1 MKNFKTMGLTAF
13 AALSLMLTSC
23 GSDDGGESAGPV
35 GSTLDTYVSAKV
47 DGVNFETF
55 AIQGFSLG
63 TASRDGSFVTVTG
76 ISQESATATEQKVIT
91 IALMDV
97 TGPGTYTLN
106 ANTNAGVIS
115 YFETATDKSW
125 DSGNC
130 DAGTATIVV
139 TTFNDTKIEGTFT
152 FTGADGDN
160 CSSTKNV
167 TNGEFRGT
175 FMN

>member
-1 MKNFKTMGLTAF
+1 MKNFKTFGLMAF

-23 GSDDGGESAGPV
+23 SSDSDGGSTGPN
-35 GSTLDTYVSAKV
+35 GSNLDTYVNAKV

-55 AIQGFSLG
+55 SIQGVSLG

-76 ISQESATATEQKVIT
+76 ISKASATAMEQKMIT

-106 ANTNAGVIS
+106 ANTNAGVVS
-115 YFETATDKSW
+115 YFESGTNKSW

-130 DAGTATIVV
+130 DAGTATVIV

-152 FTGADGDN
+152 LTGADSDN
-160 CSSTKNV
+160 CSSVKNV
-167 TNGEFRGT
+167 TNGSFRGT

>member
-1 MKNFKTMGLTAF
+1 MKNFKKIGYMAF
-13 AALSLMLTSC
+13 AALSLMFTSC
-23 GSDDGGESAGPV
+23 GSDDGGETVLP
-35 GSTLDTYVSAKV
+35 GSNLDTYVNAKV

-55 AIQGFSLG
+55 SVQGISLG

-76 ISQESATATEQKVIT
+76 ISQESVTATEQKVIT

-106 ANTNAGVIS
+106 ANTNAGVLS

-130 DAGTATIVV
+130 DAGTATVVV
-139 TTFNDTKIEGTFT
+139 TMLNDTKIEGTFT
-152 FTGADGDN
+152 FTGADGEN
-160 CSSTKNV
+160 CNSTKNV
-167 TNGEFRGT
+167 TNGSFRGT